1 MFRTVFLVL
10 AVVAVVP
17 PIVSAQGRTA
27 VAPEPGLVC
36 MSLRM
41 TEAQAMDPAFVVPLR
56 SAPSA
61 TAPSIGQA
69 SAIVL
74 VRSPEVVSNG
84 FVKAVLFN
92 GREGWIAAADI
103 KPWHNP
109 GGSGQRCIPS
119 RMSDGSIGFAFR

>member
-1 MFRTVFLVL
+1 
-10 AVVAVVP
+10 
-17 PIVSAQGRTA
+17 
-27 VAPEPGLVC
+27 
-36 MSLRM
+36 
-41 TEAQAMDPAFVVPLR
+41 MDPAFVVPLR

-119 RMSDGSIGFAFR
+119 RMSDGSIGFAPMRRPSVAFGSPGGSSVCRWGSAVPGLLLRCESGQEREVVS

>member
-1 MFRTVFLVL
+1 MLRIAFLAL

-17 PIVSAQGRTA
+17 AIVSAQGRTA
-27 VAPEPGLVC
+27 VAPESGLAC

-41 TEAQAMDPAFVVPLR
+41 TETQAMDPSFVVPLR

-74 VRSPEVVSNG
+74 VRSPQVVSNG
-84 FVKAVLFN
+84 FVKAILFN

-103 KPWHNP
+103 KPWQNP
-109 GGSGQRCIPS
+109 SGNGQRCIPS
-119 RMSDGSIGFAFR
+119 KMSDGSIGFAFR